1 MDPAAPSADDVQW
14 AQANFPA
21 DVTAQQSA
29 AAQPPQPPEFPQPPH
44 PGAPPPNTVFL
55 TIQDIQ
61 AMTDRIVSDRLAA
74 MEAHYRSQLAR
85 VEAEAEALRAAVQVQ
100 HSVPVPAPVP
110 VPEPKATTPVAAQ
123 PARAAATARQPALS
137 HDGSLLLPLRTRSPV
152 VPTRTPAVSGKAV
165 SPTNKFFLQD
175 RRNTSN
181 SDFHASDQRGQTL
194 GSLTAGSVTN
204 IGVGLQTREL
214 WLNPSLRPPGIG
226 GLI

>member
-1 MDPAAPSADDVQW
+1 MDYTPPAAPSTDDVQW
-14 AQANFPA
+14 AQANFPGS
-21 DVTAQQSA
+21 VTAP
-29 AAQPPQPPEFPQPPH
+29 PPQQPELAQQPQ

-85 VEAEAEALRAAVQVQ
+85 VEAEAEALRAAAQVQ
-100 HSVPVPAPVP
+100 PSVSVP
-110 VPEPKATTPVAAQ
+110 VPEPKATTPVVAPALAAQ
-123 PARAAATARQPALS
+123 NARAAPARAPAVS
-137 HDGSLLLPLRTRSPV
+137 HDGNILLPLRTRSPIL
-152 VPTRTPAVSGKAV
+152 PTRTQAVSGKAA

-181 SDFHASDQRGQTL
+181 SDFQASDHRGNTL